1 VIVICRDKNGENYIG
16 DEKSSDG
23 DQRWLVILMV
33 AMTVIIMGERDDGG
47 NIDSGGDSDAN
58 NGTNGGDL
66 NPWPSFSLEKKR
78 GSDNKMKLVRG
89 APLSENIFCPSRPS
103 DFVLEN
109 IGLKKNKDNF

>member
-1 VIVICRDKNGENYIG
+1 VVGDFNGG
-16 DEKSSDG
+16 DDG
-23 DQRWLVILMV
+23 DNN
-33 AMTVIIMGERDDGG
+33 GKRDDVGK
-47 NIDSGGDSDAN
+47 IDSGGDSDAN

-66 NPWPSFSLEKKR
+66 NPWPSFSLEKKKKKKKR

-89 APLSENIFCPSRPS
+89 APLSQNIFCPSRPS